1 MRTHRAG
8 CRQDMDRAARHATTG
23 GTETLGPLPA
33 LFCYLGGSVV
43 CVEVSKG
50 NRSTIALHLQRPM
63 VAKRLS
69 GLQASLEGVSRY
81 CVRSWPFPRLG
92 LLHRP
97 AGVAPPLAIAGQAQ
111 F

>member
-1 MRTHRAG
+1 
-8 CRQDMDRAARHATTG
+8 MDRAARHATTG

-81 CVRSWPFPRLG
+81 CVRPWPFPRLG